1 MPVATVGNNIYVET
15 QDPTL
20 IFGTCR
26 NPLIRLAF
34 QEITDHQQG
43 DGMIS

>member
-1 MPVATVGNNIYVET
+1 MIRPFSLCRNVRT

-20 IFGTCR
+20 TFGTCR